1 MRKFYYLNPTV
12 QHSFTSFYTFLT
24 AIEIILFG
32 ILVFVIEHLNLH
44 SSSDIQIYI
53 RFSLL
58 LLLVLIF
65 SGFNFW
71 LGMRLS
77 HRIVG
82 PMIQIQRVLE
92 KAIKNDFQP
101 RIQLRANDHLYEI
114 GDQLNLLL
122 EKLEKQNKQNE

>member
-1 MRKFYYLNPTV
+1 M
-12 QHSFTSFYTFLT
+12 
-24 AIEIILFG
+24 
-32 ILVFVIEHLNLH
+32 
-44 SSSDIQIYI
+44 QIYI

-58 LLLVLIF
+58 LLLVLFF

-122 EKLEKQNKQNE
+122 EKLERQQNKQKEKQSE